1 MSTALWLVLAGGA
14 IGIGVAISGLIILV
28 INRRRS
34 DGGVRQRNVR
44 TGPYALWFGTGLT
57 LLSLSSLLNA
67 FDLTVPALLVL
78 AGSMTLVG
86 VAVFRYRPRSDA
98 APNS

>member
-1 MSTALWLVLAGGA
+1 MALWLVLAGGA
-14 IGIGVAISGLIILV
+14 IGVGVAISGLIMLV
-28 INRRRS
+28 IDRRRS
-34 DGGVRQRNVR
+34 GGGVRRRNIR
-44 TGPYALWFGTGLT
+44 TGLYAAWFGTGLA

-78 AGSMTLVG
+78 AASMTLVG

-98 APNS
+98 APNP